1 VRTRLLCAALAL
13 VSLPAL
19 AGCGGASGN
28 GVASKSPTEI
38 LAAAQTAA
46 SGAKSVHLAGSV
58 VTGRAPLSLDLAL
71 VAGKGARGEIAQR
84 GLPFQLIALDGA
96 VYVYGSEAFY
106 RHFGGNAAL
115 QLFRGRWL
123 KAPANSG
130 EFASLAP
137 LTEMQALLGTLLR
150 SHGKLEPAGAAVI
163 DGQKTVGV
171 RDASHGGTL
180 YVATSGKPYP
190 VAVLESGAGGGRVVF
205 DRWNQPVSIAAPPD
219 AVDIAALQR
228 T

>member
-1 VRTRLLCAALAL
+1 LYGVVAL

-19 AGCGGASGN
+19 AGCGGAASN

-38 LAAAQTAA
+38 LAAAQSAA
-46 SGAKSVHLAGSV
+46 RGAKSVHLAGSV

-71 VAGKGARGEIAQR
+71 VAGTGARGEISQR

-96 VYVYGSEAFY
+96 VYIYGSEAFY

-123 KAPANSG
+123 KAPANSA
-130 EFASLAP
+130 EFASLAG

-150 SHGKLEPAGAAVI
+150 SHGKLEPAGTALI

-171 RDASHGGTL
+171 RDGARGGTL
-180 YVATSGKPYP
+180 YVATSGNPFP
-190 VAVLESGAGGGRVVF
+190 VAVVEGGAGGGRVVF

-219 AVDIAALQR
+219 AVDIARLQQ